1 MSQSEKEFQTPD
13 EIIEKAKIFFKN
25 EIADSHLRNTMKLK
39 KLKKFALNPFLDSY
53 KAFFLTGKGD
63 SRSIAKALIYPRV
76 LGTSI
81 NTTFGTKLQK
91 FCSKVLEGFASTTSG
106 IDIEFIDKLD
116 GQRKYCQVKAGPN
129 TINKDDIFT
138 IRSHFNGI
146 RNLARTNNLNI
157 NLSDLVV
164 GVFYGT
170 PKELSTHY
178 QVINREFPVIVG
190 SEFWQR
196 LTGEANFYHRI
207 TFAIGE
213 VASEIDSSEVLEEI
227 IDQLAVQIEE
237 YFFKSNL

>member
-1 MSQSEKEFQTPD
+1 
-13 EIIEKAKIFFKN
+13 
-25 EIADSHLRNTMKLK
+25 
-39 KLKKFALNPFLDSY
+39 FLDSY

-106 IDIEFIDKLD
+106 IDIEYVDKTD
-116 GQRKYCQVKAGPN
+116 GRRKYCQVKAGPN
-129 TINKDDIFT
+129 TINRDDVIT
-138 IRSHFNGI
+138 IRNHFNGI
-146 RNLARTNNLNI
+146 KNLARTNNLNI
-157 NLSDLVV
+157 NFSDLVV
-164 GVFYGT
+164 GVFYGN

-178 QVINREFPVIVG
+178 QKINQEFPVIVG
-190 SEFWQR
+190 SEFWHK
-196 LTGEANFYHRI
+196 LTGEANFYQRI

-227 IDQLAVQIEE
+227 IDQLAAQIDE
-237 YFFKSNL
+237 YFSRSNL